1 MIYMLFG
8 QCDHSRLWMD
18 GIGLCIGNPCVDPQ
32 FHQCWVHPW
41 ILYHFPAC
49 HSRPHLCSPQPVPIS
64 LGVSVLELWLFCL
77 HKELGQPLTSDGRL
91 RDSSGLPRLRQSEAL
106 TCCYSGR
113 IQIKT
118 SRKTG
123 TGYRLRRTQVWT
135 PALLPHGALLAEPSS
150 PTVDESLTHRALLT
164 RDTDQPHRH
173 D

>member
-64 LGVSVLELWLFCL
+64 LRVSVLELWLFCS
-77 HKELGQPLTSDGRL
+77 HKELGQPLTSDGRV

-113 IQIKT
+113 IQIKQA
-118 SRKTG
+118 RG
-123 TGYRLRRTQVWT
+123 TGSGGPRCGLQLSSPMGLYWQSL
-135 PALLPHGALLAEPSS
+135 ALLLLMKA
-150 PTVDESLTHRALLT
+150 SLTELY
-164 RDTDQPHRH
+164 
-173 D
+173 